1 MGIVLRKMPELSTD
15 AQRQQFWSQ
24 IGGENL
30 AISAR
35 THFAS
40 QPPHAERLSVK
51 AAFGGR
57 VEYLLNNARLAV
69 DDDTYLIVNGGTECG
84 CRIQSAVDVHSFTV
98 HFSDATVSQ
107 VFGSLPQTPE
117 EWLDHR
123 APQNTGVPIHFAE
136 HLRPH
141 DKLVTPTL
149 RFLAK
154 HVDRDAAN
162 DRGWWDEQLT
172 FLLERLVRLH
182 AEEQEHIVGLAQV
195 RMRTKREIHRRI
207 WAATDFLLSSYDR
220 PLTLQQLADV
230 ACLAKY
236 HFLRM
241 FVAVHGLTPMEY
253 LRCKRVAVA
262 SRLLQSTGLSLVEI
276 ARVVGVADRST
287 LLRLFVDYCG
297 LTPEEYRRRLR
308 AVTEENTSWTRLKDL
323 LESRVASSR
332 RNVKPDA
339 AREDDGATASVAT
352 SDGGASSVAVSRDG
366 SVSVSLG

>member
-1 MGIVLRKMPELSTD
+1 MGTILRKIPELTTE

-24 IGGENL
+24 IGADNL
-30 AISAR
+30 VVSAR

-40 QPPHAERLSVK
+40 QPLQAERLSVK

-69 DDDTYLIVNGGTECG
+69 DDDTYLLVNGGTECG
-84 CRIQSAVDVHSFTV
+84 CRVQSAVDVLSFTV
-98 HFSDATVSQ
+98 HYSDDTVAQ
-107 VFGSLPQTPE
+107 VLGSLPQTPE
-117 EWLDHR
+117 DWLDHR
-123 APQNTGVPIHFAE
+123 APQSTGVPIHFAE

-141 DKLVTPTL
+141 DRLVTPTL
-149 RFLAK
+149 RFLARQ
-154 HVDRDAAN
+154 VDRDAAN
-162 DRGWWDEQLT
+162 DGAWLDEQLT

-182 AEEQEHIVGLAQV
+182 TEEQEHVIGLAQV

-220 PLTLQQLADV
+220 PLALQQLADV

-262 SRLLQSTGLSLVEI
+262 SRLLQGTGLSLVEI
-276 ARVVGVADRST
+276 ARIVGVADRST
-287 LLRLFVDYCG
+287 LLRLFVEYCG

-308 AVTEENTSWTRLKDL
+308 AVAEDGSSWTRLGDL
-323 LESRVASSR
+323 VASRVANSR
-332 RNVKPDA
+332 HAAAGAGRSVRGDDA
-339 AREDDGATASVAT
+339 ALSAAH
-352 SDGGASSVAVSRDG
+352 
-366 SVSVSLG
+366 

>member
-1 MGIVLRKMPELSTD
+1 MGIVLRKMPELQTE

-24 IGGENL
+24 VGGENL
-30 AISAR
+30 VISAR

-40 QPPHAERLSVK
+40 QPPHPERLSVK

-57 VEYLLNNARLAV
+57 VEYGLNNARLAV
-69 DDDTYLIVNGGTECG
+69 DDDTYLVVNAGTEVG

-98 HFSDATVSQ
+98 HFADSTVAH

-117 EWLDHR
+117 DWLDHR

-154 HVDRDAAN
+154 QVDRDAAN

-172 FLLERLVRLH
+172 FLLERLVRMH

-323 LESRVASSR
+323 LESRVANSR
-332 RNVKPDA
+332 RAVQRAGRDDDA
-339 AREDDGATASVAT
+339 AANTVAQSDTGAASVA
-352 SDGGASSVAVSRDG
+352 SSGNVA
-366 SVSVSLG
+366 